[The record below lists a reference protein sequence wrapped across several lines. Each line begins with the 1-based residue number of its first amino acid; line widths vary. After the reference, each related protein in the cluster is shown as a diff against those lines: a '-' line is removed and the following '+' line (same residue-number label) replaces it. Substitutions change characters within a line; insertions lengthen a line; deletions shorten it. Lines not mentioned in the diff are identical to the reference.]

1 MIAVDVS
8 LINFV
13 VANHHIGEEKNLST
27 ALINTAGTS

>member
-8 LINFV
+8 LFNFV
-13 VANHHIGEEKNLST
+13 VANIHTGEEKNLST